1 MGHMPKQK
9 NTAAKIEPKKISSK
23 SKAIKPPSSSKIA
36 AKTNKKTA
44 PAIGGI
50 KEAKKHR
57 FRPGTV
63 ALREI
68 KRYQKSTALLL
79 PRAPFQRLV
88 RNICSNIDSDLR
100 FQAQGLLALQE
111 AAEAYL
117 VGIFEDS
124 NLCCLHAKRVTVMK
138 KDMELARRIRGD
150 ANHDFVNRGPGPQ
163 GEIVFPLPYSKPK
176 KGEAELKSQID
187 RL

>member
-1 MGHMPKQK
+1 MPKQK
-9 NTAAKIEPKKISSK
+9 NTASKIESTKILSKKKISSK
-23 SKAIKPPSSSKIA
+23 AILSDKKLASKAIV
-36 AKTNKKTA
+36 KTNKKTA
-44 PAIGGI
+44 PAEGGI

-88 RNICSNIDSDLR
+88 RNICSNIDNDLR

-111 AAEAYL
+111 AAEAYMT
-117 VGIFEDS
+117 GIFEDS
-124 NLCCLHAKRVTVMK
+124 NLCCLHAKRMTVMK
-138 KDMELARRIRGD
+138 KDMDLARRIRGD
-150 ANHDFVNRGPGPQ
+150 VNQDFYNRNEDGDDQ
-163 GEIVFPLPYSKPK
+163 GLQQLPYVK
-176 KGEAELKSQID
+176 KV
-187 RL
+187 

>member
-1 MGHMPKQK
+1 MPKQK
-9 NTAAKIEPKKISSK
+9 NTASK
-23 SKAIKPPSSSKIA
+23 VTASKAKPA
-36 AKTNKKTA
+36 NKKSA
-44 PAIGGI
+44 PAKGGMKQTASQI
-50 KEAKKHR
+50 ERKKMR
-57 FRPGTV
+57 FKPGTV

-88 RNICSNIDSDLR
+88 RNICANIDSDLR

-111 AAEAYL
+111 AAEAYI

-124 NLCCLHAKRVTVMK
+124 NLCCLHANRVTVMK

-150 ANHDFVNRGPGPQ
+150 ANQDYYNRDTELAGEVLYSLPYANARQ
-163 GEIVFPLPYSKPK
+163 GE
-176 KGEAELKSQID
+176 A
-187 RL
+187 